1 MSKPNKRIAQRQRTR
16 QAILDTGRRLF
27 ATQGYQ
33 QTNVGQIAREVG
45 VAHGTVYYHFPDKR
59 TLLMVLLGEFFTQA
73 HVLLGAWAD
82 EKDTGDEAA
91 RRFSRAVATLLFENR
106 EMARILAK
114 ESHNPDPQIQA
125 IIRGAFHSMTHHT
138 QRALEAGMDLG
149 TVRPLDARIVAM
161 GHVGMIKEV
170 VLGLLDEE
178 ETLDLDHVVSEISD
192 LQNFGIRRMRSAR
205 ADEG

>member
-1 MSKPNKRIAQRQRTR
+1 
-16 QAILDTGRRLF
+16 
-27 ATQGYQ
+27 
-33 QTNVGQIAREVG
+33 
-45 VAHGTVYYHFPDKR
+45 
-59 TLLMVLLGEFFTQA
+59 
-73 HVLLGAWAD
+73 
-82 EKDTGDEAA
+82 
-91 RRFSRAVATLLFENR
+91 
-106 EMARILAK
+106 
-114 ESHNPDPQIQA
+114 
-125 IIRGAFHSMTHHT
+125 
-138 QRALEAGMDLG
+138 MDLG